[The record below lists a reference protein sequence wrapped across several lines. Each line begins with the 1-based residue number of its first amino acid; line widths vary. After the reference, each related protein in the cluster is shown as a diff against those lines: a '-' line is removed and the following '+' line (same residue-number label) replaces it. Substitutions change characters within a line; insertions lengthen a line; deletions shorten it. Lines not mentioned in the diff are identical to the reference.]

1 MLFRS
6 ETSESIRENSEK
18 AKSLNESIEEAQ
30 KKLRG
35 KQSLDWQDKA
45 MIEDILRQ
53 KQEMEKAL
61 EALEK
66 ENKQLNEQRDAF
78 DQQDERIREK
88 TEQLQK
94 LMEEVLDEETKKL
107 FQELEKLLK
116 ENAGAEQM
124 QKMLDKIQRNEIDI
138 EKELD
143 RIKELFNQLK
153 LEARI
158 DEAVNRLDESIKNQE
173 SLMQKTTDQEK
184 QRGKE
189 GNTELAEEQEDIRK
203 DLEEEK
209 EDMEEIR
216 ELQKEA
222 GE

>member
-1 MLFRS
+1 
-6 ETSESIRENSEK
+6 
-18 AKSLNESIEEAQ
+18 
-30 KKLRG
+30 
-35 KQSLDWQDKA
+35 
-45 MIEDILRQ
+45 
-53 KQEMEKAL
+53 
-61 EALEK
+61 
-66 ENKQLNEQRDAF
+66 
-78 DQQDERIREK
+78 
-88 TEQLQK
+88 
-94 LMEEVLDEETKKL
+94 
-107 FQELEKLLK
+107 
-116 ENAGAEQM
+116 
-124 QKMLDKIQRNEIDI
+124 MLDKIQRNEIDI

-173 SLMQKTTDQEK
+173 SLMQKTTEQEK

-222 GE
+222 GEEDRELPSEKDFDVKSYSSSEVDFSKLEELSNFLAKST